1 MGEFVI
7 AVLIVS
13 LLWVMWDAIK
23 LALKEKGREETA
35 AALAAE
41 PGRERLESFADSFL
55 RLADTFSHLPCKKER
70 LNEGDI
76 QGVFRE
82 VKDRVCQSCE
92 QREVCWQERYQIT
105 YRKAYGMLSAVEEE
119 GEDLNPGRKAA
130 FLEYCAQGEQF
141 LDVLEEGFRM
151 AKLNLLW
158 SNRMMENRRA
168 VAEQLY
174 GTAEIFK
181 KAASAIYDIKQLDE
195 GLYRQL
201 EVRLGMHGI
210 LLKEAWGLGGE
221 KKGRQVFLTVR
232 ARRNGRCIPTKEV
245 GALISEIYRQPMIPD
260 QESCSIV
267 NKEYSTILFVEQPQY
282 YMLNGVARMTKDGEL
297 VSGDNFTLFRRE
309 NGQMIMSLSD
319 GMGSGVGACQES
331 ETVIE
336 LLEQFLYAGFG
347 KETAVRMIHSVMTL
361 QNSGTFST
369 VDLCVTD
376 LYSGVC
382 EVLKIGASTTF
393 FKHQG
398 WVEAVAST
406 SLPMGILQNI
416 DYDDTKKQLQS
427 GDFIIM
433 VSDGILDA
441 LPSRHAE
448 EIIKDFLLE
457 QETDNARELAE
468 GLLAEV
474 LQYRQCRAFDDMT
487 VLVGGLWSR
496 QG

>member
-13 LLWVMWDAIK
+13 LLWVMWDSIK

-41 PGRERLESFADSFL
+41 PGRERLESCADSFM
-55 RLADTFSHLPCKKER
+55 RLADTFAHLPSKKER
-70 LNEGDI
+70 LSEGDI
-76 QGVFRE
+76 QEVFGEVRE
-82 VKDRVCQSCE
+82 RVCQNCE
-92 QREVCWQERYQIT
+92 RLEACWQENYQST
-105 YRKAYGMLSAVEEE
+105 YRKAYGMLSALEEE
-119 GEDLNPGRKAA
+119 GAQINQGRKAA
-130 FLEYCAQGEQF
+130 FLEFCPEGERF
-141 LDVLEEGFRM
+141 LEALEEGFRM

-174 GTAEIFK
+174 GTAAIFQ
-181 KAASAIYDIKQLDE
+181 KAASTIYDIRRLDE

-210 LLKEAWGLGGE
+210 FLKEAWGLGGE
-221 KKGRQVFLTVR
+221 KKGQQVFLTMR
-232 ARRNGRCIPTKEV
+232 TKRNGRCVPTREV
-245 GALISEIYRQPMIPD
+245 GTLISEIYRLRMVPD
-260 QESCSIV
+260 QESRTIV
-267 NKEYSTILFVEQPQY
+267 NREYSTVLFVEEPQF
-282 YMLNGVARMTKDGEL
+282 YMLNGVARVTKDKEL

-336 LLEQFLYAGFG
+336 LLEQFLHAGFG

-393 FKHQG
+393 FKHRG

-416 DYDDTKKQLQS
+416 DYDNTKKQLQN

-448 EIIKDFLLE
+448 EIIKDYLLE
-457 QETDNARELAE
+457 QDTDNARELAE
-468 GLLAEV
+468 GLLSEV

-487 VLVGGLWSR
+487 VLVGGVWKR
-496 QG
+496 

>member
-23 LALKEKGREETA
+23 LALKERGREEAA

-41 PGRERLESFADSFL
+41 PGRERLENFAGSFL
-55 RLADTFSHLPCKKER
+55 NLADTFAHLPSKKEK
-70 LNEGDI
+70 LSEEDI
-76 QGVFRE
+76 EGVFQEVRE
-82 VKDRVCQSCE
+82 RVCFDCE
-92 QREVCWQERYQIT
+92 RRGECWGEDYQTT

-119 GEDLNPGRKAA
+119 GEQINPGRKAA
-130 FLEYCAQGEQF
+130 FLEFCEQGERF
-141 LDVLEEGFRM
+141 LEVLGEGFRM
-151 AKLNLLW
+151 ARLNLLW
-158 SNRMMENRRA
+158 SNRMLENRKV

-174 GTAEIFK
+174 GTAQIFQ
-181 KAASAIYDIKQLDE
+181 KAASTIYDIKRLDE

-210 LLKEAWGLGGE
+210 LLKDAWGLGGE
-221 KKGRQVFLTVR
+221 KSGRQVFLTMR
-232 ARRNGRCIPTKEV
+232 ARRRGRCVPTKEV
-245 GALISEIYRQPMIPD
+245 GALISEIYRQRMVPD
-260 QESCSIV
+260 QESRAIV
-267 NKEYSTILFVEQPQY
+267 NKEFSTVLFVEEPQY

-309 NGQMIMSLSD
+309 NGQMIMGLSD

-336 LLEQFLYAGFG
+336 LLEQFLNAGFG
-347 KETAVRMIHSVMTL
+347 KETAVRMIHSVMTM
-361 QNSGTFST
+361 QSSGAFST
-369 VDLCVTD
+369 VDLCATD
-376 LYSGVC
+376 LYTGVC

-398 WVEAVAST
+398 WVETVAST

-416 DYDDTKKQLQS
+416 DYDDTTKQLES

-468 GLLAEV
+468 GLLSEV
-474 LQYRQCRAFDDMT
+474 LRYRQSKAFDDMT
-487 VLVGGLWSR
+487 VLVGGLWR
-496 QG
+496 R